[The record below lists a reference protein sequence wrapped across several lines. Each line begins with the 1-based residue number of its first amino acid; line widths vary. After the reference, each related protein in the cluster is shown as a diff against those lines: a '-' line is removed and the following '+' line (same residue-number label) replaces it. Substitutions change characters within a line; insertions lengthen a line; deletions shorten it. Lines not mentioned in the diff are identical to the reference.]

1 MRSKQLDDMLASGKM
16 LLVLDRVTDPGNIGT
31 MLRTADAAGVGGL
44 LLLPDEFVDAVACY
58 TDCFGINGDVD
69 GDGKVTVADAI
80 LVARYAISAGELSNE
95 GNALQ
100 LADFNCDGF
109 VNIVDTTLI
118 ARAAL
123 GLN

>member
-1 MRSKQLDDMLASGKM
+1 MRLLTLSPAIQIASA
-16 LLVLDRVTDPGNIGT
+16 L
-31 MLRTADAAGVGGL
+31 TA
-44 LLLPDEFVDAVACY
+44 
-58 TDCFGINGDVD
+58 DVD

-109 VNIVDTTLI
+109 VNIVDATLI